1 MVTTTTSSTSLV
13 TPRGRAGVV
22 VACLLVCVGCM
33 VGVWALWRVFVDTED
48 GQLVEAA
55 VLDGARYGRTDLW
68 RVAEKVLDVVS
79 VGAIAIVLLVAIVI
93 AVVRRRWE
101 LAVQVAIV
109 AGGANITT
117 QLVKYALLPR
127 PDHGITLGSQDNSLP
142 SGHTTAAM
150 SIAVVLLLVVPARA
164 RPPVAVIGA
173 GYTAATGIA
182 TLVGRWHR
190 PSDVLAAVLV
200 VLAWTAATCAVTALW
215 PARAREDRFEG
226 PPPARVSRNAV
237 LAGLITLGVGAGV
250 VALVALRQTYDALP
264 VVEGR
269 EALLVAY
276 GGGVAA
282 TVWASS
288 WAFAVILALRAGA
301 SLRLRS
307 A

>member
-1 MVTTTTSSTSLV
+1 M

-22 VACLLVCVGCM
+22 VVCLLVCVACM

-55 VLDGARYGRTDLW
+55 VLDGARYGQTDLW

-79 VGAIAIVLLVAIVI
+79 VGAIAVVLLVAIVI

-117 QLVKYALLPR
+117 QLVKYVLLPR
-127 PDHGITLGSQDNSLP
+127 PDHGVTVGSQDNSLP

-200 VLAWTAATCAVTALW
+200 VLGWTAATCAVTALW
-215 PARAREDRFEG
+215 PARAREDLFDG
-226 PPPARVSRNAV
+226 PPPPRVSRNAV
-237 LAGLITLGVGAGV
+237 LAGLGTLGLGAAAIALF
-250 VALVALRQTYDALP
+250 ALVQTYDELP

-269 EALLVAY
+269 DALLVAY
-276 GGGVAA
+276 SGGVAA
-282 TVWASS
+282 TVWASA

>member
-1 MVTTTTSSTSLV
+1 VVTTTTSETGLV
-13 TPRGRAGVV
+13 TPHGRAGVV
-22 VACLLVCVGCM
+22 AVCLLVCVACM
-33 VGVWALWRVFVDTED
+33 AGVWGLWRVFVATQD

-55 VLDGARYGRTDLW
+55 VLEGAGYGQTDLW

-79 VGAIAIVLLVAIVI
+79 VGVIAVVLLVAIVI
-93 AVVRRRWE
+93 AVARRRWE
-101 LAVQVAIV
+101 LALQVAIV
-109 AGGANITT
+109 AGGANLTT
-117 QLVKYALLPR
+117 QVLKYAVLPR
-127 PDHGITLGSQDNSLP
+127 PDHGVTVGSQDNSLP

-164 RPPVAVIGA
+164 RPPVAVLGA

-182 TLVGRWHR
+182 TLVGQWHR

-200 VLAWTAATCAVTALW
+200 VLGWTAATCALTALR
-215 PARAREDRFEG
+215 PARARENLFDG
-226 PPPARVSRNAV
+226 PPPARISRIAV
-237 LAGLITLGVGAGV
+237 LAGLGTLGLGAAAI
-250 VALVALRQTYDALP
+250 ALLALSQTYDDLP

-282 TVWASS
+282 TVAAAS
-288 WAFAVILALRAGA
+288 WAFAIILALRAGA